1 MDSEEVENMRG
12 LLKVYRDGT
21 IFRLEN
27 PRMFVQPSLQGE
39 GGVASKDVVLNETLG
54 LWVRLYLPSSYL
66 QQQTEKR
73 RLPLIVYFHGG
84 GFCLFSPAVPDLHN
98 FTLKLTQS
106 VGAIVVSVAYRL
118 APEHR
123 LPAAYDDCITALQWV
138 SSHAVDGGD
147 FERDPWLHSHADF
160 SQVYLLGD
168 SAGGNIAH
176 HGVVRSGGVEAW
188 SPMKIRGAIFVQPGF
203 GAEKRTRSESECPPD
218 AFLTLQHSDA
228 CWRISLPVGSNRDH
242 PFCNPWSDG
251 APKLE
256 DVTLPPLLVAIGGRD
271 MLRDSNYVYCESLK
285 QCGKS
290 VEVMVLEEEGHAFYA
305 LKPHCQSSERLM
317 ERISRFISSSPS
329 ESVIDITDVA

>member
-1 MDSEEVENMRG
+1 MDSEEVENVG
-12 LLKVYRDGT
+12 GVVKVYRDGT

-27 PRMFVQPSLQGE
+27 PSKFVEASLQGE
-39 GGVASKDVVLNETLG
+39 SGVASKDVVLDEKLG
-54 LWVRLYLPSSYL
+54 LWVRLYLPSSQL

-84 GFCLFSPAVPDLHN
+84 VFCFLSPAVPVVHN
-98 FTLKLTQS
+98 FTLKLTES

-123 LPAAYDDCITALQWV
+123 LPAAYDDCITVLQWV
-138 SSHAVDGGD
+138 NSHAMDGGD

-168 SAGGNIAH
+168 CAGANIAH
-176 HGVVRSGGVEAW
+176 HGVVRCGGVEAW
-188 SPMKIRGAIFVQPGF
+188 SPMRLRGAIFVQPVF
-203 GAEKRTRSESECPPD
+203 SAEKRTRSESECPPD
-218 AFLTLQHSDA
+218 AIVTLQLIDA

-256 DVTLPPLLVAIGGRD
+256 EAPLPPLLVAIGGRD
-271 MLRDSNYVYCESLK
+271 MLRDRCHDYCELLK

-290 VEVMVLEEEGHAFYA
+290 VEVVVFEEEEHAFHA
-305 LKPHCQSSERLM
+305 FKPQCHSSQRLM
-317 ERISRFISSSPS
+317 EQISHFISSSLS
-329 ESVIDITDVA
+329 